1 MKNRSTKLEL
11 AGAITGVM
19 GAILLAANVSYSGYG
34 FVLFFISS
42 MFLSTFA
49 VIKKLRYLLIMQ
61 VVFMVINLVGI
72 YRWLFY

>member
-11 AGAITGVM
+11 AGAITVM

-49 VIKKLRYLLIMQ
+49 VIQKLRYLLIMQ

>member
-49 VIKKLRYLLIMQ
+49 VIQKLRYLLIMQ